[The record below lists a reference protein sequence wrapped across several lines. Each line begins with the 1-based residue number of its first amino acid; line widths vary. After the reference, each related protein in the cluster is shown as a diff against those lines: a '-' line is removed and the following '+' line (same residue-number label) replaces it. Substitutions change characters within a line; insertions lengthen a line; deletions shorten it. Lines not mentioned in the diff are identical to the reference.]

1 MGKKYYFFLLVLAAA
16 GLVVHYQFW
25 QIPANELQQ
34 QDIYYIW
41 LEGKR
46 IFLGENPY
54 SRILEGN
61 LRVNDKYATYFP
73 VVYLFGAFTQVLG
86 FTEFRDWLSFWRPI
100 SYLFHMGIVAI
111 VFRSFQ
117 QRGVWLLGLVAS
129 VILLLGRW
137 SIYIIRVHHI
147 EFATIFFLLLSLL
160 LLQKRIRLALIL
172 YSFSLGIKQI
182 GIFLLPLYLIY
193 LVKRED
199 KGSLA
204 KELITGLLWI
214 LSIPVLTSIPFL
226 IWNAEGFFKSI
237 MFSATRLGAAHIQGA
252 YSIDVYVAE
261 VIPSLVGIKAKS
273 LMLLLMVT
281 SYFSFLKERVS
292 LLISASV
299 TMMIFLYFNSVLYL
313 QYFIWPL
320 SLTLLA
326 FSESAGSLLI
336 ISRLNSYPEE
346 S

>member
-1 MGKKYYFFLLVLAAA
+1 MGKKYYFFLLVLAVA

-54 SRILEGN
+54 GRILEGN

-73 VVYLFGAFTQVLG
+73 VVYILGSFTQVLG

-117 QRGVWLLGLVAS
+117 QKGVWLLGLVAS

-160 LLQKRIRLALIL
+160 LLQKRTRLALIL
-172 YSFSLGIKQI
+172 YSLSLGIKQI

-193 LVKRED
+193 LVN
-199 KGSLA
+199 KGRLG
-204 KELITGLLWI
+204 KELVAGLLWI
-214 LSIPVLTSIPFL
+214 LSIPLLTSIPFL

-237 MFSATRLGAAHIQGA
+237 IFSATRLGAAHIQGA

-261 VIPSLVGIKAKS
+261 VIPSFVGIKAKS
-273 LMLLLMVT
+273 LMLLLMAIT
-281 SYFSFLKERVS
+281 YFSFLKERVN

-299 TMMIFLYFNSVLYL
+299 TMMIFLYFNSVSYL

-326 FSESAGSLLI
+326 FSESVSSLSIAG
-336 ISRLNSYPEE
+336 RLNSPPEE